1 MNKGLTLLTNM
12 YTNLDITDM
21 ETCYKAFKADIL
33 KDININS
40 NRFDFEPEITA
51 KIVKKGAKIM
61 NFITFGKAIDKKAA
75 KEIADV
81 KVTDMV
87 FGAFCSILDGS
98 LVKHEE
104 GSAYYT
110 VFTQALALPL
120 KIVKKLRIKNG
131 GLIRTLTHIK
141 DAAHEIMTGGP
152 LDNNNWFC
160 EF

>member
-1 MNKGLTLLTNM
+1 
-12 YTNLDITDM
+12 
-21 ETCYKAFKADIL
+21 
-33 KDININS
+33 
-40 NRFDFEPEITA
+40 
-51 KIVKKGAKIM
+51 M

-87 FGAFCSILDGS
+87 FGAFSSILDGS
-98 LVKHEE
+98 LIKHEE

-120 KIVKKLRIKNG
+120 RIVKKLRIKNG

-141 DAAHEIMTGGP
+141 DAAPELMTGGP